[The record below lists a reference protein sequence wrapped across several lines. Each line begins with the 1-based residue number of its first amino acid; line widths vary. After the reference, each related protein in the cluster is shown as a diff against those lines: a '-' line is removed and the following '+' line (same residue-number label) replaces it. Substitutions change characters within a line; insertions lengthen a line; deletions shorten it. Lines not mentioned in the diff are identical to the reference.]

1 MKQFTS
7 LCTCSQEAT
16 DECVS
21 HKEQQSPKR
30 KKPTEIHKRFQQ
42 NRYIIGEKMK
52 IIAKVRMK
60 GSLRKNPCQTG

>member
-30 KKPTEIHKRFQQ
+30 KNPLKSTRGFS
-42 NRYIIGEKMK
+42 K
-52 IIAKVRMK
+52 IDT
-60 GSLRKNPCQTG
+60 S